1 MSILKASFALLVA
14 TLVLAGCGGSSS
26 SSSKAKGGTKASD
39 VLKQLDGLTPKQ
51 REEKLVALAK
61 QEGDTMTLYTS
72 MNTDTTDPVVSAFKD
87 AYGIDVGYYRASGD
101 TILAR
106 ILEEEKAGYHGSDV
120 VQVNALA
127 TVDLHQ
133 EGLLADYAP
142 PSSDQLIPDTRFGDW
157 TAYEIDPLVLAWN
170 TKLVEGADVPRSWVD
185 LADPR
190 WKGQVGIEVDDI
202 DVYKTL
208 HDVWRDQGK
217 SEEEINKLFDGIG
230 DNAIVVRGHSLLAEL
245 HAAGEYALAINYAHR
260 LDQSI
265 EDGAPLA
272 WRPAVEPL
280 IVEPQGMAV
289 MRDTTHPAAA
299 ALFADWM
306 LGPGQKIFLE
316 HHRYP
321 VSRADAVDFGARGKF
336 VDFAGLAKDQ
346 QHWRDA
352 FDKMLERGRPGPE
365 G

>member
-1 MSILKASFALLVA
+1 VTGIKASFALLLTA
-14 TLVLAGCGGSSS
+14 LVLAACGGSG
-26 SSSKAKGGTKASD
+26 SSSKANGETKAND
-39 VLKQLDGLTPKQ
+39 VLKQLEGLSPKQ
-51 REEKLVALAK
+51 REQKLVALAK
-61 QEGDTMTLYTS
+61 QEGDKLTLYTT
-72 MNTDTTDPVVSAFKD
+72 MNTDTSDPVVSAFED
-87 AYGIDVGYYRASGD
+87 AYGIDVGLYSASGD

-106 ILEEEKAGYHGSDV
+106 VLEEEKAGYHGSDV
-120 VQVNALA
+120 VQMNALA
-127 TVDLHQ
+127 TVDLHD
-133 EGLLADYAP
+133 EGLFADYAP
-142 PSSDQLIPDTRFGDW
+142 PRPDELIPDTRFGDW
-157 TAYEIDPLVLAWN
+157 TAYQIDPLVLGWN
-170 TKLVEGADVPRSWVD
+170 TKLVKGADVPRSWED
-185 LADPR
+185 LANPR
-190 WKGQVGIEVDDI
+190 WQGQVAIEADDV

-260 LDQSI
+260 FDQSI

-272 WRPAVEPL
+272 WHPAVEPL

-289 MRDTTHPAAA
+289 MRDTAHPAAA

-321 VSRADAVDFGARGKF
+321 VSRADAVDFGARGKV
-336 VDFAGLAKDQ
+336 VDFADLAKDQ

-352 FDKMLERGRPGPE
+352 FDQMLRRGRPGPE

>member
-1 MSILKASFALLVA
+1 MSIVRALFALVVA
-14 TLVLAGCGGSSS
+14 AFVLAGCGGSSS
-26 SSSKAKGGTKASD
+26 SSNESGDANAGD
-39 VLKQLDGLTPKQ
+39 VLKQLEGLSPQQ
-51 REEKLVALAK
+51 REQKLSTLAK
-61 QEGDTMTLYTS
+61 QEGGKLTLYTS
-72 MNTDTTDPVVSAFKD
+72 MNTDTSDPIVSAFED
-87 AYGIDVGYYRASGD
+87 LYDVDVALYSASGD

-106 ILEEEKAGYHGSDV
+106 ILEEEKAGFHGSDV
-120 VQVNALA
+120 VQMNALG
-127 TVDLHQ
+127 TINLHD

-142 PSSDQLIPDTRFGDW
+142 PSPDKLIPDTRFGDW
-157 TAYEIDPLVLAWN
+157 TAYQIDPLVLAWN
-170 TKLVEGADVPRSWVD
+170 TKLVEGADVPRSWED

-190 WKGQVGIEVDDI
+190 WKGQVGIEAEDV

-208 HDVWRDQGK
+208 HDVWSEQGK
-217 SEEEINKLFDGIG
+217 SEAEINELFEAIG
-230 DNAIVVRGHSLLAEL
+230 DNAIVIRGHALLAEL
-245 HAAGEYALAINYAHR
+245 HAADEYALSINYAHR

-321 VSRADAVDFGARGKF
+321 VSRSDAVDFGARQVV
-336 VDFAGLAKDQ
+336 VDFADLAKDQ
-346 QHWRDA
+346 ERWRDA
-352 FDKMLERGRPGPE
+352 FEDMLSRGRPGPD